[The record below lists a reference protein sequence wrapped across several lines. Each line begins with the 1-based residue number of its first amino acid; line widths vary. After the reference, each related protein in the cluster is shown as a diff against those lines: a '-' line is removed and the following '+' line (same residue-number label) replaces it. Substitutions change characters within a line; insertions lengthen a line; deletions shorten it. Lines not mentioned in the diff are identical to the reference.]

1 MNIIHWLLVV
11 ALQLAAASEAAA
23 PADTLVELGGLPV
36 AQSVRVEPPG
46 ITLSLQGGYVR
57 RYYFRA
63 TTSYALYTAQPLRSF
78 AALASAT
85 SPKRMVVT
93 VLMKQFTA
101 EQFRS
106 GWREQFAQALSGP
119 ERQAVA
125 GEIESFI
132 SAFETLAYGDQ
143 LAFDFMPGE
152 GLRMALRGELKRTI
166 PGEAFARALFSVW
179 LGPQSV
185 DGALRQALLD
195 LSPLEATSR

>member
-1 MNIIHWLLVV
+1 MNIIHWLLAVV
-11 ALQLAAASEAAA
+11 LHAAAASAIAA
-23 PADTLVELGGLPV
+23 PTDILLELGGLPV

-46 ITLSLQGGYVR
+46 IMLSLQGGYVR

-63 TTSYALYTAQPLRSF
+63 TTSYALYTAQPLRSV

-85 SPKRMVVT
+85 LPIRMVVT
-93 VLMKQFTA
+93 VLMKQFTT

-106 GWREQFAQALSGP
+106 SWQEQFAQALSAS

-125 GEIESFI
+125 GEIVSFM

-143 LAFDFMPGE
+143 LAFDFIPGE
-152 GLRMALRGELKRTI
+152 GLRMSLRGELKLTI
-166 PGEAFARALFSVW
+166 PGEVFARALFSVW

-185 DGALRQALLD
+185 DAALRRVLLD
-195 LSPLEATSR
+195 SPQ

>member
-1 MNIIHWLLVV
+1 MKIFQLLLAV
-11 ALQLAAASEAAA
+11 ALHMLAAPVIAA
-23 PADTLVELGGLPV
+23 PAGPLVELGGLPV

-57 RYYFRA
+57 RYYFWA

-78 AALASAT
+78 AALASTT

-106 GWREQFAQALSGP
+106 SWREQFAQALSEP

-132 SAFETLAYGDQ
+132 STFETLAYGDQ
-143 LAFDFMPGE
+143 LAFDFVPGE
-152 GLRMALRGELKRTI
+152 GLRMFLRGELKRTI
-166 PGEAFARALFSVW
+166 SGEAFARALLSVW

-185 DGALRQALLD
+185 DAALRRALLD
-195 LSPLEATSR
+195 SP

>member
-1 MNIIHWLLVV
+1 MTIVHWLLVA
-11 ALQLAAASEAAA
+11 ALHAAAASALAA
-23 PADTLVELGGLPV
+23 PTDTLVTLGGLPV

-63 TTSYALYTAQPLRSF
+63 TTSYALYTAQPLHSF
-78 AALASAT
+78 TALASAT

-106 GWREQFAQALSGP
+106 GWREQFAQALSEP

-132 SAFETLAYGDQ
+132 STFETLAYGDQ
-143 LAFDFMPGE
+143 LAFDFVPGE
-152 GLRMALRGELKRTI
+152 GLRMHLRGQLKRTI
-166 PGEAFARALFSVW
+166 PGEAFACALFSVW

-185 DGALRQALLD
+185 DTALRRALLD
-195 LSPLEATSR
+195 APN